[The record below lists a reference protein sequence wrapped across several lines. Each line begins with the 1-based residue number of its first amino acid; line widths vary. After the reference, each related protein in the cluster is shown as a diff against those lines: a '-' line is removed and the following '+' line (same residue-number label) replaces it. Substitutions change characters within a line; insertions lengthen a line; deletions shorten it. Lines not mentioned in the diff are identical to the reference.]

1 MGAGGPVR
9 NEGLWGGERAAGWSP
24 EPGECG
30 PIKSPGGWSPEPW
43 GCVPVRIPVGWS
55 PAA

>member
-43 GCVPVRIPVGWS
+43 GCVPIRIPVGWS